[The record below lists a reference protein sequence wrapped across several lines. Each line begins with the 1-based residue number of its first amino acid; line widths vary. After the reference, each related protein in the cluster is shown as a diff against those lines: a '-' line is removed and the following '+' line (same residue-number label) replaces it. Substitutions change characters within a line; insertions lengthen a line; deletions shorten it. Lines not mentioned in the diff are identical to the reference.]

1 LSKEKPA
8 TASITMTGNIELC
21 MILKQL
27 LEVIQ
32 LCA

>member
-8 TASITMTGNIELC
+8 TVSFAMAGNIELC